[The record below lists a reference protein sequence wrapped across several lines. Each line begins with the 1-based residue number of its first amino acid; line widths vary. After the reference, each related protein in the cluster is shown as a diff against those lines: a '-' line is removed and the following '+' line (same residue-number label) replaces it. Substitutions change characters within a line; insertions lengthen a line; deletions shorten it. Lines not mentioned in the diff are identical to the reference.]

1 MIDEYQFQELFLLSL
16 KFVMAN
22 SLFHPKEKYN
32 LLLARVM
39 GTGQSKI
46 HSREK
51 KWLYIPY

>member
-22 SLFHPKEKYN
+22 SLLDPKEKYN